1 MFINTQLWNL
11 MFSNQHWMG
20 LIMAKTSSYLS
31 GKTAGISLGELR
43 QWQTDAIDHRLTRN
57 VLMLMVAGAKSLVQ
71 APEQV
76 IGGRQYF
83 HPFAQK
89 LTCHGIPKIA
99 YFTHVKTAA
108 VSVVED
114 FLHSWYFLKQ

>member
-1 MFINTQLWNL
+1 LEPHVFQPTLDGID
-11 MFSNQHWMG
+11 H
-20 LIMAKTSSYLS
+20 
-31 GKTAGISLGELR
+31 GKDIELPVWQNGWDILGELR